1 MHFIRTHI
9 LVPLLAVL
17 SLVPLSGC
25 IARPDIGE
33 GTERAALMEA
43 FRAQSDAARMAREHQ
58 QNESIESLMV
68 FEAETASNLML
79 SATLHEADLSRVLA
93 HILSDPRVK
102 YYAETVRIP
111 GRVTARFKAVPIV
124 EALNIL
130 LTQTGFSAT
139 LENTIIRIEDAGIA
153 SDLDTSGEE
162 GLDTLI
168 SREITLKHLLAAD
181 AVTLLSGLY
190 QHNDTLEA
198 SEFSVESIP
207 ELNALFVS
215 GPATA
220 IEAAAQVIA
229 RADRPVAHVI
239 IEALVVDIDTSTVES
254 LGLSFADGASGD
266 YSGLNVVPG
275 QTGGNIVATFT
286 DLAANT
292 AQVTATINFLAAQ
305 NAAEVV
311 ARPYLATRST
321 MSATID
327 IVNDQ
332 FARVDTS
339 GDDSAI
345 ISTDSVTAGIS
356 MQITPVVTS
365 GGKVRMDVA
374 IEESRFGATAGDII
388 IMKERNAATT
398 SMMVHSGQT
407 IVIGGLNSRYRITEN
422 DGLPWLRHVP
432 FLNLFTGEQAALET
446 RKELVVYLTPYIWQ
460 PGLDTPLPLKGR
472 PQPHFPALLSIENG
486 GQLVD

>member
-1 MHFIRTHI
+1 MRFTQKNIR
-9 LVPLLAVL
+9 VPVFAVF
-17 SLVPLSGC
+17 SLVLLSGC
-25 IARPDIGE
+25 IARPDIGDGGE
-33 GTERAALMEA
+33 SAALIDA
-43 FRAQSDAARMAREHQ
+43 FRAQSNTAREERETQ
-58 QNESIESLMV
+58 KYERIESLLIS
-68 FEAETASNLML
+68 EAVTGSDLTL
-79 SATLHEADLSRVLA
+79 SATLKEAELARVLA
-93 HILSDPRVK
+93 LIFSDPRVR
-102 YYAETVRIP
+102 YHAETVQIP
-111 GRVTARFKAVPIV
+111 GRVTARFVAVPIV
-124 EALNIL
+124 DALNIL
-130 LTQTGFSAT
+130 LTNTGYIAA
-139 LENTIIRIEDAGIA
+139 LENGIIRIEDAGIV
-153 SDLDTSGEE
+153 SKLDTSGEALE
-162 GLDTLI
+162 TLI
-168 SREITLKHLLAAD
+168 SREIPLKHLLAAD
-181 AVTLLSGLY
+181 AVSLLSGLY
-190 QHNDTLEA
+190 RQNDTLEA

-207 ELNALFVS
+207 ELNAVFVS
-215 GPATA
+215 GPATT
-220 IEAAAQVIA
+220 IEAAVQVIA

-254 LGLSFADGASGD
+254 LGLSFADGASGNF
-266 YSGLNVVPG
+266 SGLNIVPG
-275 QTGGNIVATFT
+275 QTGGNIVAAFT

-321 MSATID
+321 MPATID

-345 ISTDSVTAGIS
+345 ISTDSVTAGVS

-374 IEESRFGATAGDII
+374 IEESRFGATAGDVII
-388 IMKERNAATT
+388 VKERNAATT

-407 IVIGGLNSRYRITEN
+407 MVIGGLNSRYRITEN

-432 FLNLFTGEQAALET
+432 LLNLFAGEQVALET
-446 RKELVVYLTPYIWQ
+446 RKQLVVYLTPYIWQ

-472 PQPHFPALLSIENG
+472 PKPHFPALLSIENG